1 MPLEFNFSNEFQL
14 YHMNSTQLNFA
25 IYKHFWYES
34 TTLPL
39 ELNFAAKD
47 QIYHKNSTQLNFAI

>member
-1 MPLEFNFSNEFQL
+1 
-14 YHMNSTQLNFA
+14 MNSTQLNFA